1 MQENPPDRTHFPK
14 RKWFR
19 EVVVPDHV
27 ARNARRRGFTV
38 IELLIVVMMIGTLT
52 AIGIPVYATALGKA
66 KITRAIADISTF
78 DREVRAYQLLNGSL
92 PATLA
97 DIGRA
102 NWRDPYGN
110 PYEYLNIADGGP
122 GLGNVRKD
130 QSLVPLNSDFDLYSK
145 GQDADSKPPLTAQ
158 ASHDDIVRAN
168 DGGFVGLASEY

>member
-1 MQENPPDRTHFPK
+1 MQENPPDRTGFPK
-14 RKWFR
+14 RRWFR

-27 ARNARRRGFTV
+27 THKSRRGFTI
-38 IELLIVVMMIGTLT
+38 IELLIVAMMIGTLV
-52 AIGIPVYATALGKA
+52 AIGIPVYGDALEKA
-66 KITRAIADISTF
+66 KVTRAIADITTF
-78 DREVRAYQLLNGSL
+78 DREVRAYQLLQRSL

-130 QSLVPLNSDFDLYSK
+130 QNLVPLNSDFDLYSK
-145 GQDADSKPPLTAQ
+145 GQDGKSKPPLTAKV
-158 ASHDDIVRAN
+158 SHDDVVRAN
-168 DGGFVGLASEY
+168 DGGFIGLASAY

>member
-1 MQENPPDRTHFPK
+1 MQENPPDRTDFPK

-27 ARNARRRGFTV
+27 ARKARRGFTI
-38 IELLIVVMMIGTLT
+38 IEMLIVTLMIGTLA
-52 AIGIPVYATALGKA
+52 AIGIPVYGNALERA
-66 KITRAIADISTF
+66 RVARAIADITTF
-78 DREVRAYQLLNGSL
+78 DREVRAYQLLQGSL

-130 QSLVPLNSDFDLYSK
+130 QSLVPLNSDFDLYSR
-145 GQDADSKPPLTAQ
+145 GQDGKSKPPLTAQ
-158 ASHDDIVRAN
+158 ASYDDIVRAN
-168 DGGFVGLASEY
+168 DGGFIGLASEY